1 MKRLVLI
8 GFAAYAFAAM
18 PSFSVLAMPMAP
30 AAQLIAETDSSVI
43 LAKGGHGHGWGR
55 AFGRPFGWSR
65 GRKVGWQDGDE
76 GHFVVRILATL
87 GRELLKPIG
96 IGE

>member
-8 GFAAYAFAAM
+8 GFATCAFAAM

-30 AAQLIAETDSSVI
+30 PAQLIAETDSSVI

-65 GRKVGWQDGDE
+65 GRKVGW
-76 GHFVVRILATL
+76 R
-87 GRELLKPIG
+87 GRGCPPGLWKQG
-96 IGE
+96 RC